1 MRAGHQA
8 RGAASALLASVAAST
23 ALPGVGTGDP
33 FSARQPTGAEPRVH
47 EPLWIQHQT
56 VAGDFAATL
65 DHAPFGVAP
74 ANLHALRCA
83 PLHVP
88 ATHGDV
94 GKMTF
99 LLSIAVQ
106 LNGLRTSCRAS

>member
-1 MRAGHQA
+1 
-8 RGAASALLASVAAST
+8 
-23 ALPGVGTGDP
+23 
-33 FSARQPTGAEPRVH
+33 
-47 EPLWIQHQT
+47 
-56 VAGDFAATL
+56 
-65 DHAPFGVAP
+65 VAP